1 MAKLGLDR
9 KNEFPDLMRMAKLG
23 LDRKNEFPDL
33 MRLAKLGH
41 SIKIYRQD
49 PKLKIK
55 WIWQSEKITGTQLRN
70 EFGY

>member
-9 KNEFPDLMRMAKLG
+9 KNEFL
-23 LDRKNEFPDL
+23 DL